1 MHGVFQTIFQRGIS
15 AGLYFPLEEIFTSY
29 LRKSFKD
36 SKKNSL
42 DETRIL
48 LCAGLLAGAGNG
60 MIMNPMSSIKYHYWG
75 ASGGSVDF
83 SGSGPT
89 GVKNTFISVAMNML
103 QRGGLRPFFVGANAT
118 ISRDVI
124 FGGLF
129 AYLRHELPRLPLF
142 SSYCSC
148 ECNPDSDTNSPAS
161 SSQRMPL
168 KSAAISS
175 NRPTSIYT
183 TSTSSN
189 EKRTATEINCDT
201 VPKKFEI
208 RHTFLTDLIAGLV
221 ATTVSSPMNYVR
233 NIHYSLPPDII
244 PSSAATVLRDLWHKA
259 LEEETLLGKLSHLQ
273 SRLRLGWGTARVG
286 CGMAVASQC
295 YSLIKTLI

>member
-29 LRKSFKD
+29 LRESFKER
-36 SKKNSL
+36 KKNTT

-83 SGSGPT
+83 SGSGPN
-89 GVKNTFISVAMNML
+89 GVKNTFVSVAMNML

-124 FGGLF
+124 FGGIF

-148 ECNPDSDTNSPAS
+148 ECNPDTDSPTS
-161 SSQRMPL
+161 LSQSAPL
-168 KSAAISS
+168 QSVSISS
-175 NRPTSIYT
+175 IMPTSIYT
-183 TSTSSN
+183 TSTASN
-189 EKRTATEINCDT
+189 ENRTNTEINCDLA
-201 VPKKFEI
+201 PKKFEI

-233 NIHYSLPPDII
+233 NIHYSLPPDIK
-244 PSSAATVLRDLWHKA
+244 PASAATVLRDLWLKA
-259 LEEETLLGKLSHLQ
+259 LEEETLLGKMSHLQ

-295 YSLIKTLI
+295 YSLIKTII